1 MLLAPLLMVIMG
13 HRSCESH
20 VHLEQVTWLN
30 SPHPVQVTFSGNTS
44 LVCTGNY
51 LEWENVGVFT
61 PTITLEDGAAEA
73 PLALSFDIQGAKDI
87 GSDRLGL
94 LAATWAVGDVSASSF
109 IYVTQAP
116 ASGTTVPEGAVSL
129 TDGFW
134 LGCTKVCAVRGNAG
148 KTGTS
153 ARDVYFESRRSDSP
167 VVEPLAA
174 HLQPG
179 ELAQEQAA
187 IGPSAGVFPALGQ
200 KLSPEKRQQLSP

>member
-13 HRSCESH
+13 HSSCESH

-30 SPHPVQVTFSGNTS
+30 SPHPVQVAFSGNTS
-44 LVCTGNY
+44 LVCTANN

-61 PTITLEDGAAEA
+61 PTITLENGAAEA

-116 ASGTTVPEGAVSL
+116 ASGTTVPEGAVTL

-167 VVEPLAA
+167 VVNDY
-174 HLQPG
+174 
-179 ELAQEQAA
+179 
-187 IGPSAGVFPALGQ
+187 
-200 KLSPEKRQQLSP
+200 SPVVGCSSP